1 MKKLLLHFQA
11 PEQCRGGN
19 NTDMYMTCI
28 CNNTEVNDILFHLPP
43 NLKGLKLVLN
53 SMKRK
58 YPIPPIDLRNISHLA
73 NLKHLLITGASIQST
88 NDLIYN
94 SNTFQNLTK
103 VKELRINVIIS
114 NTKLNTIVNQMKL
127 LEILDMSDTN
137 RLCMINVQ
145 KLVRS
150 LNTTKHIQL
159 VLRSFQMSGMSCYR
173 NYFNISAFFTLQQSQ
188 LIEHLDLS
196 RNMLGVIYPSMIAM
210 LPNLKTLDISHN
222 YLLAWTNDALFIEM
236 LLHPTLEVLNM
247 ESQGSGYQT
256 NYVSGRGVVNKPS
269 KFTEEVLTGKYDRK
283 SIIRK
288 IITCINSYTHGNFT
302 NLFNDSM
309 ILCSTVRCV
318 GDVSS
323 HILEGIPCEA
333 FGNLRD
339 TFDSSCPFFIR
350 FQIAKGLKNMSAG
363 NLNWINRPTP
373 KLASNLCMTKSPLK
387 NFSFGQN
394 GNWIKNHFI
403 YDLIEEITVPAAL
416 EDLEELD
423 LSQNSLDSF
432 PKWTLKSL
440 HTLNL
445 SHNHIKPSSISVC
458 KTNPSLKYLTLSWNN
473 ISSLDGEWLGKCMFL
488 EDLDL
493 SLNSFN
499 LTRNP
504 LNLVNNTQLRNINLN
519 GNEINTLPKL
529 FTEQLEAIAKHQ
541 DHKLRITFS
550 ENNLLCLC
558 NADTIS
564 FLIWFQS
571 ASVIIPNNS
580 SYLCSSSHG
589 KMSLNDIDIND
600 FQTDCFPSYRIIIAE
615 SVAST
620 VSIILVFVILA
631 AMYRY
636 RWRLQYRLIQASK
649 ATWCFDKSNKD
660 SYLHNDTDG
669 DEKIKYDAFVSY
681 CADDRFWVHDCL
693 MKTLESSQYGL
704 KLCIHYRDFPLGEDI
719 STVIVRSIRQS
730 RKLIIVLSEQS
741 IGRPWCQF
749 EFQVALS
756 EAVKRQIKLAV
767 IKLGQF
773 KIEEVDDSSVAW
785 VLDNHTYLEW
795 HENENAQKV
804 FWFKLLQHVNNA
816 EDTCCCFGSSSLRSD
831 DITAFAENDNE
842 IQNLVE

>member
-1 MKKLLLHFQA
+1 
-11 PEQCRGGN
+11 
-19 NTDMYMTCI
+19 MYMTCS
-28 CNNTEVNDILFHLPP
+28 CNNTEVNDILLHLPP
-43 NLKGLKLVLN
+43 SLKGLKLVLN
-53 SMKRK
+53 KLK
-58 YPIPPIDLRNISHLA
+58 FLFPVPPIDLTNISHLV
-73 NLKHLLITGASIQST
+73 NLEHLQIIGGSVQSG
-88 NDLIYN
+88 NGLNYN

-103 VKELRINVIIS
+103 VQELRINVIIG
-114 NTKLNTIVNQMKL
+114 NTDLTTIMKQMKH
-127 LEILDMSDTN
+127 LEIIDLSNTN
-137 RLCMINVQ
+137 RLCMSNVQ

-150 LNTTKHIQL
+150 LTTAKLNKL
-159 VLRSFQMSGMSCYR
+159 VLRSFQMSGMSCYN
-173 NYFNISAFFTLQQSQ
+173 NYLNISAFFTLQQSRS
-188 LIEHLDLS
+188 IEHLDLS
-196 RNMLGVIYPSMIAM
+196 RNNLGVIYPSMIAM

-222 YLLAWTNDALFIEM
+222 YLLAWTNDALLIEM
-236 LLHPTLEVLNM
+236 LLHPTLEVLDM

-256 NYVSGRGVVNKPS
+256 NYMNGRGVVNKPL
-269 KFTEEVLTGKYDRK
+269 KFTEEFPSGRYDRK
-283 SIIRK
+283 TLFRNLLF
-288 IITCINSYTHGNFT
+288 CINSNTYGNFS

-309 ILCSTVRCV
+309 ILCSTIRCI
-318 GDVSS
+318 GQMSS

-333 FGNLRD
+333 FGNLPD

-350 FQIAKGLKNMSAG
+350 FQIAKSLKNISAG

-373 KLASNLCMTKSPLK
+373 KLASNLCMNKSPLK
-387 NFSFGQN
+387 AISAGQN

-403 YDLIEEITVPAAL
+403 YGLIEKVTVPAAL
-416 EDLEELD
+416 KNLEQLD
-423 LSQNSLDSF
+423 LSQNDLDSF

-445 SHNHIKPSSISVC
+445 AHNHIKSSNTSVC
-458 KTNPSLKYLTLSWNN
+458 MKYPNLKNLTLSWNN
-473 ISSLDGEWLGKCMFL
+473 ISGLDGEWLGECIFL
-488 EDLDL
+488 KDLDL
-493 SLNSFN
+493 SHNSLN

-504 LNLVNNTQLRNINLN
+504 LSIVNNTKLININLN

-529 FTEQLEAIAKHQ
+529 FTEQLEAIARYQ
-541 DHKLRITFS
+541 DQNHVKDKLRITFS

-571 ASVIIPNNS
+571 ASIIIPDNS

-589 KMSLNDIDIND
+589 KMSLNDIDIKKFRN
-600 FQTDCFPSYRIIIAE
+600 DCFPSYSTIIVE
-615 SVAST
+615 SVVST

-636 RWRLQYRLIQASK
+636 RWRLQYRLIQTTK
-649 ATWCFDKSNKD
+649 TIGCFAKGIKD
-660 SYLHNDTDG
+660 SYFHNDVDC

-719 STVIVRSIRQS
+719 STVIIRSIRQS

-741 IGRPWCQF
+741 LGRPWCQF

-756 EAVKRQIKLAV
+756 EAIKRQIKLAV

-773 KIEEVDDSSVAW
+773 KVEEVDDSSVAW

-804 FWFKLLQHVNNA
+804 FWFKLLRYVNN
-816 EDTCCCFGSSSLRSD
+816 DTEGPCCCFGSRSLRSD
-831 DITAFAENDNE
+831 DITAFAENNE
-842 IQNLVE
+842 NDEDMLGLLE